1 MNKYERLLYILNL
14 IRTRKNLTAGDLA
27 TACEVTERTIFRDIT
42 ALSSAKI
49 PIYYDRGYKL
59 LTENFLPTLNFSFRE
74 FLAAREALRTTPL
87 RKLPEYNRTL
97 KTLEAK
103 MEARLAPQVREQVKG
118 VGKESSLTVKDKP
131 TSAAQALW
139 FELLERAI
147 QERRVIQM
155 TYNSVDSG
163 VREREVEPC
172 FTVYVDGKFY
182 FVGFCLWRNEYRTF
196 RLSRIKKLTVVQ
208 RHFTRHRDIDPNT
221 HFANSWSVFGGEI
234 MDVTLEFSGRAA
246 RLVQAGSYL
255 SGETKVMR
263 PDGKLLYR
271 GRVAGIAEIG
281 RWLLGFGSEV
291 RIIAPDE
298 LRQWTLRQAQGFQ
311 ESNTTEVR

>member
-14 IRTRKNLTAGDLA
+14 IRTRKNLNARELA
-27 TACEVTERTIFRDIT
+27 RACEVTERTIFRDIT

-74 FLAAREALRTTPL
+74 FLTAREALRSTPL

-97 KTLEAK
+97 KALEAK
-103 MEARLAPQVREQVKG
+103 MEARLAPQVREQVKS
-118 VGKESSLTVKDKP
+118 VGKESFLEVKERP
-131 TSAAQALW
+131 ASARQALW
-139 FELLERAI
+139 FELLERAT

-155 TYNSVDSG
+155 TYDSIDTG
-163 VREREVEPC
+163 IREREVEPC
-172 FTVYVDGKFY
+172 FTIYVDGKFY
-182 FVGFCLWRNEYRTF
+182 FVGYCLWRNSYRTF
-196 RLSRIKKLTVVQ
+196 RLSRIQKLTVVQ
-208 RHFTRHRDIDPNT
+208 RHFKRHRYIDPKT
-221 HFANSWSVFGGEI
+221 HFANSWSVFGGEVL
-234 MDVTLEFSGRAA
+234 DVTLEFSGRSA
-246 RLVQAGSYL
+246 RLVKAGSYL
-255 SGETKVMR
+255 AGEKKVSR

-291 RIIAPDE
+291 KIIAPDE
-298 LRQWTLRQAQGFQ
+298 LRLWAHEQASGFIAAN
-311 ESNTTEVR
+311 S